1 MTDSLETRDIFED
14 NRETEMTL
22 PEYSAREDGREEQG
36 SRNERPEIAAF
47 SQKGYLYLKENRIEA
62 AEECFKKILEFDA
75 DNNYALVGLGDVSRK
90 KADFASAIKY
100 YDACLKHHPGN
111 NYALFGLADCYK
123 AFKNYPKAIEIWE
136 HYLHHDNKN
145 VTVLTRIADT
155 YRKVRNL
162 QKSRTIYQQVLAI
175 EENNPYAL
183 IGLGHLHYD
192 FKEYDKALFYWER
205 MIDTRGADEI
215 DIRVLT
221 SVGNC
226 HRKMR
231 NFSSGIEVF
240 RKALEIVPDNFYALF
255 GMADCYR
262 GLNMHKEALEYW
274 NKILDRDPANKVILT
289 RAGEECRAMGK
300 FEEAQELYEKALNIE
315 YDSYAVLGLALI
327 NKEKGKYA
335 EALTALEVLLKG
347 GFKNSRIYSEIADC
361 YTKLG
366 QPQKA
371 ENFLASCGKGNQ
383 GMQSIGAGYNPGK
396 FRKAPR

>member
-1 MTDSLETRDIFED
+1 MMDSLDTQDIFED
-14 NRETEMTL
+14 RQETEMSL
-22 PEYSAREDGREEQG
+22 PEYSAAEGNGEGQNAG
-36 SRNERPEIAAF
+36 NEIPEIAVF
-47 SQKGYLYLKENRIEA
+47 SQKGYLYLKENQIDA
-62 AEECFKKILEFDA
+62 AEECFRKILESDA
-75 DNNYALVGLGDVSRK
+75 DNNYALVGMGDVARK

-100 YDACLKHHPGN
+100 YDACLQHHPGN

-162 QKSRTIYQQVLAI
+162 HKSRTIYQQVLTM

-205 MIDTRGADEI
+205 MINAHSSGEI

-226 HRKMR
+226 HRKMK
-231 NFSSGIEVF
+231 NFSNGITVF
-240 RKALEIVPDNFYALF
+240 RKALESVPDNFYALF

-262 GLNMHKEALEYW
+262 GMNMHNEALEYW
-274 NKILDRDPANKVILT
+274 NKILALDPSNKVILT
-289 RAGEECRAMGK
+289 RAGEEYRAMGA

-315 YDSYAVLGLALI
+315 YDAYAVMGLALI
-327 NKEKGKYA
+327 NKERGKYA
-335 EALTALEVLLKG
+335 EALTSLEVLLKS
-347 GFKNSRIYSEIADC
+347 GFKNSRIYAEIADC

-371 ENFLASCGKGNQ
+371 ENFLASYTKNR
-383 GMQSIGAGYNPGK
+383 QSPSRAGYSSGR
-396 FRKAPR
+396 FRKIPR

>member
-1 MTDSLETRDIFED
+1 MTDSLEIRDIFED
-14 NRETEMTL
+14 NREETEMTL
-22 PEYSAREDGREEQG
+22 PEYCAQEDGKEDQDG
-36 SRNERPEIAAF
+36 RNERPEIAGF
-47 SQKGYLYLKENRIEA
+47 SQKGYLYLKENQVDA
-62 AEECFKKILEFDA
+62 AEECFRKILEFDA
-75 DNNYALVGLGDVSRK
+75 GNNYALVGMGDVARK
-90 KADFASAIKY
+90 KADFAAAIKY
-100 YDACLKHHPGN
+100 YDACLKRYPGN

-162 QKSRTIYQQVLAI
+162 HKSRTIYQQVLTMEAD
-175 EENNPYAL
+175 NPYAL

-205 MIDTRGADEI
+205 MINAHGPGGI

-226 HRKMR
+226 HRKMK
-231 NFSSGIEVF
+231 NFANGIEVF

-262 GLNMHKEALEYW
+262 GMNMHKEALEYW
-274 NKILDRDPANKVILT
+274 NRILVRDPMNKVILT
-289 RAGEECRAMGK
+289 RAGEEYRAMGA
-300 FEEAQELYEKALNIE
+300 FEEAQKLYEKALNIE
-315 YDSYAVLGLALI
+315 YDAYAVMGLALI
-327 NKEKGKYA
+327 NKAKGKYA
-335 EALTALEVLLKG
+335 EALTSLEVLLKS
-347 GFKNSRIYSEIADC
+347 GFKNSRMYTEIADC

-371 ENFLASCGKGNQ
+371 ENFLASCTKYKQ
-383 GMQSIGAGYNPGK
+383 GVPRAGYAPGK
-396 FRKAPR
+396 FRKISR